1 MTMLKKTL
9 KFTCETAKLIGK
21 EAFKA
26 TKTGGEYAYNHR
38 EEIKGGVVG
47 ATKQAV
53 KTGKGLYGF
62 TLTEKDFEKL
72 KEEIRNQQEEY
83 RILSEAL
90 VKRKV
95 LSANN
100 MKQAAW
106 DSLFNASTSYF
117 RIFTD
122 SIPEDIKEAY
132 HLAYPNLAQELPLKE
147 LVDRSSATEAVGYIN
162 GIKGKLFELRY
173 EDYLNEILP
182 SGWEAHLA
190 HSATQEGWDIV
201 VLDDSGNPAEYL
213 QLKATNDISYVKNA
227 LERYPD
233 IDMVTTEEVFNQLS
247 MNEGI
252 AGNIENSGIENFAL
266 TEEVEKIFLDSSL
279 IESGIDLTP
288 SVIPLLIIA
297 YSVSRKDNLSSYEK
311 GEEFGG
317 RALSSYLAYLA
328 GGTAAS
334 ITGFWPLAIGVSL
347 LTNFGLETGRARYLY
362 YRGLKKT
369 VKQNKEII
377 KRVRLKINHL

>member
-1 MTMLKKTL
+1 MLKKTL
-9 KFTCETAKLIGK
+9 EFTGKAAKIIGK
-21 EAFKA
+21 GAFKA
-26 TKTGGEYAYNHR
+26 SKTGIEYAYNHR

-62 TLTEKDFEKL
+62 TLTGKDFEKL
-72 KEEIRNQQEEY
+72 KEEIRGQQEEY
-83 RILSEAL
+83 RVLSEDL
-90 VKRKV
+90 VKRKAI
-95 LSANN
+95 SANS

-106 DSLFNASTSYF
+106 DSLFTATSSYF
-117 RIFTD
+117 GIFTD
-122 SIPEDIKEAY
+122 SIPEDIEEAY
-132 HLAYPNLAQELPLKE
+132 HLAYPNLAQEISLKE
-147 LVDRSSATEAVGYIN
+147 LVDKSSATETVGYIN

-173 EDYLNEILP
+173 EDYLNETLP

-190 HSATQEGWDIV
+190 DSATQKGWDVV
-201 VLDDSGNPAEYL
+201 VLDDSGSAVEYL

-227 LERYPD
+227 LETYPD

-247 MNEGI
+247 MNEAI
-252 AGNIENSGIENFAL
+252 SGNIENGGFENPAL
-266 TEEVEKIFLDSSL
+266 TEEVAKIFSDPSL
-279 IESGIDLTP
+279 VDSGIDLTP
-288 SVIPLLIIA
+288 SIIPLVIIA
-297 YSVSRKDNLSSYEK
+297 YSVSRKKNMSSYER

-334 ITGFWPLAIGVSL
+334 ITGFWPLAIGISL

-369 VKQNKEII
+369 VKDNEKII
-377 KRVRLKINHL
+377 RRLKTKLSHL